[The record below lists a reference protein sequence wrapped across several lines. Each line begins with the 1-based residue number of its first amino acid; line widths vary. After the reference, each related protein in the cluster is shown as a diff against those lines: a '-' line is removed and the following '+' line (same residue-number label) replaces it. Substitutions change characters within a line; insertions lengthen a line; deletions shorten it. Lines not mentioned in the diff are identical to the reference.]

1 MDSPRI
7 PAGHKVFA
15 GAQKKARVLSSWQ
28 KWEVATCYSPPCRY
42 FRSLVEPRRKTF
54 SISNNSRQSGVGKR
68 LVGYGTMALRT
79 TAERNSQKTKRK
91 KNCTKADYIYCSQ
104 PLHSVAFPPSLVRV
118 ADVLTYRSA
127 DGVSV
132 FRKIRHTRP
141 PILKL
146 VCLGEFGSSAVAKS
160 ALRQNGCND
169 MHATQI
175 HLNPLFTAQISTDG
189 RGRAPSSSISIS
201 IESVNKKNFINNMK
215 SIAGPLKLD
224 VCPPPPRFSRLSS
237 SGTL

>member
-1 MDSPRI
+1 MVVWHYGS
-7 PAGHKVFA
+7 KNN
-15 GAQKKARVLSSWQ
+15 
-28 KWEVATCYSPPCRY
+28 CR
-42 FRSLVEPRRKTF
+42 EKQP
-54 SISNNSRQSGVGKR
+54 
-68 LVGYGTMALRT
+68 
-79 TAERNSQKTKRK
+79 EDEEK

-104 PLHSVAFPPSLVRV
+104 PLHSVAFSPTLVRV

-146 VCLGEFGSSAVAKS
+146 VSLGEFGSSAVAKS
-160 ALRQNGCND
+160 ALRQNGCDD

-189 RGRAPSSSISIS
+189 RGRAPSSSIPIS
-201 IESVNKKNFINNMK
+201 IESVNKKI
-215 SIAGPLKLD
+215 
-224 VCPPPPRFSRLSS
+224 SS
-237 SGTL
+237 TT

>member
-79 TAERNSQKTKRK
+79 TAERNSQKTKRE

-104 PLHSVAFPPSLVRV
+104 PLHSVAFPPTLVRV

-146 VCLGEFGSSAVAKS
+146 VSLGEFGSSAVAKS
-160 ALRQNGCND
+160 ALRQNGCDD

-189 RGRAPSSSISIS
+189 RG
-201 IESVNKKNFINNMK
+201 
-215 SIAGPLKLD
+215 
-224 VCPPPPRFSRLSS
+224 
-237 SGTL
+237 